1 MLFLGREKEIGDL
14 TMWLD
19 LHSDDVRV
27 VSIVGPSG
35 IGKSSLAIQVGHQMI
50 DKGAVVNYVDV
61 SLVDLD
67 GLPDQLLQNTGIFV
81 GRNSSQ
87 RLLQWLRREMKHTL
101 VIILDNCDMI
111 LAADRTRFY
120 YFLDEMFSSS
130 TTTMKV
136 IVTSRKTVKPIHHSE
151 HFIDYPIGEIRPGA
165 SCQLLRTTSMRA
177 LSVSTCK
184 SIIKHTGNI
193 PLSLELVGNIL
204 VSQETNISKVIS
216 SLEKEMGTASS
227 TLVEKRV
234 NASAQVSLIYLKHKL
249 INLGQYL
256 SFFPASFS
264 VTDACSVLS
273 PFLNEDC
280 AWIDKL
286 RQRGLLYDCGDNR
299 YQFRHIVREQFVRK
313 RNEKEIVENEFWSEY
328 LRHFSDLLR
337 QRSLEFQES
346 PRNVLLIEVEKQ
358 DMRNFLGNAIDCC
371 EALSNLHI
379 QVLETIK
386 IAIDTEYLM
395 SFYAD
400 RDLVHLLQNSLM
412 CLKST
417 MGNAVTSR
425 MSLYRDAE
433 ANVVDLY
440 IYFTSFLVD
449 LKSEEAGLVFEQAQ
463 VWLDRRIDGA
473 NISLVETFYLKLS
486 NHYSK
491 LGMLQEET
499 NCHVTILKRISDLNI
514 CYRGACGHQDIS
526 EAYYSL
532 GKYEL
537 SAYFQTLYI
546 KHSNL
551 SALQLTAALLRLH
564 TCQIKLGNFV
574 EANDTAQNIL
584 ELSTRLITAGSME
597 IYGSLA
603 LFSDI
608 TIVFRLH
615 NWTKEAKDIER
626 KIFAALREA
635 SYANLE
641 VEEVVKTVFA
651 LARSLFREKQYETVS
666 EVAQYALNIVKKGND
681 SSTTYSNEAAA
692 FYLLVG
698 KAELYNRRRRAS
710 LTSLGIL
717 MDYYYRD
724 PTLVRYA
731 RDACKAMLVQTHV
744 EMACFY
750 IAFEE
755 TMILANSIY
764 EFVKSDTF
772 DVQQFPTS
780 YMYVFPVEVPNGILD
795 DDIADVPLV
804 SFYVVFFIK
813 WQIVNIRY
821 LLSARFVVQVLNLV
835 FILVKLTL
843 VVSVAISPI
852 FFIYGCI
859 NYTKLV
865 YRTLWNSAWSSY
877 YLD

>member
-1 MLFLGREKEIGDL
+1 MR
-14 TMWLD
+14 
-19 LHSDDVRV
+19 H
-27 VSIVGPSG
+27 P
-35 IGKSSLAIQVGHQMI
+35 
-50 DKGAVVNYVDV
+50 
-61 SLVDLD
+61 
-67 GLPDQLLQNTGIFV
+67 
-81 GRNSSQ
+81 
-87 RLLQWLRREMKHTL
+87 L

-120 YFLDEMFSSS
+120 NFLDEMFSSS
-130 TTTMKV
+130 TTTIKV

-165 SCQLLRTTSMRA
+165 SCQLLRTTNMRA

-234 NASAQVSLIYLKHKL
+234 NASAQVSLKYLKLKL

-299 YQFRHIVREQFVRK
+299 YQFRHIVREQFVRI
-313 RNEKEIVENEFWSEY
+313 RNKKEIVENEFWSEN
-328 LRHFSDLLR
+328 LRHFSALLR

-358 DMRNFLGNAIDCC
+358 DMWNFLGNAIDCC
-371 EALSNLHI
+371 EALPNLHI

-400 RDLVHLLQNSLM
+400 KDLVHLLQNSLM

-425 MSLYRDAE
+425 MSLYRNAE

-440 IYFTSFLVD
+440 IYFTLFLVD

-463 VWLDRRIDGA
+463 VWLDRRIDDA

-491 LGMLQEET
+491 LGMLQEEI
-499 NCHVTILKRISDLNI
+499 NCHVTILKRISDSNI
-514 CYRGACGHQDIS
+514 CYHSACGHQEIS

-532 GKYEL
+532 GKYKL
-537 SAYFQTLYI
+537 SAYFQGLYI
-546 KHSNL
+546 TSQHYM
-551 SALQLTAALLRLH
+551 QLTAALLRLH

-584 ELSTRLITAGSME
+584 ELSERRITAGSTE

-615 NWTKEAKDIER
+615 NWTKEAKDIKR
-626 KIFAALREA
+626 KVFAALREA

-641 VEEVVKTVFA
+641 ESRLKAKNAEIEELNA
-651 LARSLFREKQYETVS
+651 QHRETQRKINLDHSQH
-666 EVAQYALNIVKKGND
+666 NIIQKAKHTIATLLPLHPPPH
-681 SSTTYSNEAAA
+681 STPECHAAP
-692 FYLLVG
+692 
-698 KAELYNRRRRAS
+698 S
-710 LTSLGIL
+710 Q
-717 MDYYYRD
+717 
-724 PTLVRYA
+724 
-731 RDACKAMLVQTHV
+731 QT
-744 EMACFY
+744 
-750 IAFEE
+750 
-755 TMILANSIY
+755 ANSRG
-764 EFVKSDTF
+764 
-772 DVQQFPTS
+772 
-780 YMYVFPVEVPNGILD
+780 VE
-795 DDIADVPLV
+795 
-804 SFYVVFFIK
+804 
-813 WQIVNIRY
+813 
-821 LLSARFVVQVLNLV
+821 
-835 FILVKLTL
+835 
-843 VVSVAISPI
+843 
-852 FFIYGCI
+852 
-859 NYTKLV
+859 
-865 YRTLWNSAWSSY
+865 
-877 YLD
+877 